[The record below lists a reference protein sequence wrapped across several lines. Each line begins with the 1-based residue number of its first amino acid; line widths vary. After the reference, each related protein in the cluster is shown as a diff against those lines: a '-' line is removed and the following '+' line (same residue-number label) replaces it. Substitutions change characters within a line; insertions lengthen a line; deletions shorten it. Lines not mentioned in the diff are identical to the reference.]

1 MIIKKFYLNT
11 LLKMTTQENIQKYL
25 PEHLRNVALEYNI
38 PNDMI
43 ENNADLVVLVLESK
57 SISDQKEKQS
67 WFDLYSLM
75 NQDQIDKLR
84 DILTREK
91 QKLAEIEDKY
101 QKKQEEIT
109 NKLMLL
115 DIINNNKIK
124 SEMKKKLH
132 VNRKKW
138 KLMLYLIRSKKCNYL
153 NEKVI

>member
-101 QKKQEEIT
+101 QKKQEEIKRKYEQT
-109 NKLMLL
+109 YASGYYQQQQDKIRDEEKTSREQEEVEADALL
-115 DIINNNKIK
+115 DQI
-124 SEMKKKLH
+124 
-132 VNRKKW
+132 
-138 KLMLYLIRSKKCNYL
+138 
-153 NEKVI
+153 